1 MNDTATT
8 DAERFTPMTSKM
20 IFINL
25 PVTDLD
31 RSKGFYQALGWKVNE
46 DFTDQN
52 AACIVVDDNICLMLL
67 TRDFFSTFS
76 KRPIADTSGAVAA
89 AYALSLGSAEEVDAL
104 ADAAVAAGATE
115 EVNEDKRA
123 EEAQV
128 GMHGRTFID
137 PDGHQWEPFYMNYP
151 GA

>member
-1 MNDTATT
+1 MSN
-8 DAERFTPMTSKM
+8 KM

-25 PVTDLD
+25 PVADLD
-31 RSKGFYQALGWKVNE
+31 RSKGFYEALGWKVNE

-67 TRDFFSTFS
+67 TKDFFTTFS
-76 KRPIADTSGAVAA
+76 KRPIANTAGQIGA
-89 AYALSLGSAEEVDAL
+89 AYALSLGSAAEVDVL
-104 ADAAVAAGATE
+104 TDAAVAAGGTE
-115 EVNEDKRA
+115 ETNDDKKA
-123 EEAQV
+123 QEAQV

-137 PDGHQWEPFYMNYP
+137 PDGHQWEPFYMDYP